1 MARQLR
7 IEFPGAFY
15 HVTSRGNEKGPVF
28 RTDGDREKFLDYLH
42 SAFKRFRVIILVY
55 CCMENHFHL
64 FLQTPGGN
72 LSKIMHF
79 INSAYTAYFNKIHER
94 AGHLFQGRYKAI
106 LVDADD
112 YAQELSRYIHLNPVR
127 AKITELPEQ
136 YQWSSYREY
145 IGLREPPVWL
155 NTEFVLRYFGSTED
169 KASSQYA
176 VFVRA
181 ALKKPAK
188 NPFEIVGNSNILG
201 SDIFIERV
209 KARCVSDRKLDR
221 ELPCVKALSD
231 NPGGEPGLKEIQGV
245 AEKILG
251 KRSGDSRNVAIY
263 LAHKYCGNKLEEMGR
278 FFDLSVSGVSST
290 ISRTQKKMS
299 KDARLSWK
307 VKEIEEKLFNKPR

>member
-1 MARQLR
+1 VARQLR

-28 RTDGDREKFLDYLH
+28 RTDGDREKFLGYLQLAH
-42 SAFKRFRVIILVY
+42 KRLQVIILVY

-94 AGHLFQGRYKAI
+94 VGHLFQGRYKAI

-145 IGLREPPVWL
+145 IGLRETPVWL
-155 NTEFVLRYFGSTED
+155 HPEFVLRYYGSAED

-176 VFVRA
+176 AFVRA
-181 ALKKPAK
+181 ALKKPTK
-188 NPFEIVGNSNILG
+188 NPFESVGNSKILG
-201 SDIFIERV
+201 SDIFIERI
-209 KARCVSDRKLDR
+209 KTKCVSNRKLDR
-221 ELPCVKALSD
+221 ELPGMKALSD
-231 NPGGEPGLKEIQGV
+231 NRSGEPGINEIKAV

-251 KRSGDSRNVAIY
+251 KRSGYSRNAAIY
-263 LAHKYCGNKLEEMGR
+263 LAHKYCGNRLEEIGQ
-278 FFDLSVSGVSST
+278 FFGLSVSGVASA

-299 KDARLSWK
+299 RDTYLSWRI
-307 VKEIEEKLFNKPR
+307 KEIEGKLFNKPR